1 MEGIV
6 KMKRFNPILFI
17 GIVLVFVGCAV
28 KPVLTPVSIFQLDIG
43 KDGTM
48 YFEMTDSHQRVV
60 TANRTNLPGIHH
72 DVDELN
78 YLPMPLVQYLEKNI
92 KDNLK
97 KSPGL
102 ELLNVKEGTN
112 FLIHFDLQHI
122 DVYRET
128 SGGAAAAA
136 ILVGGLL
143 GGALMEESCI
153 AEFKGAVSVSD
164 TNTGE
169 QMCTFAVDVKES
181 ASFRMNNIK
190 KGYTD
195 ATQQALSELIKQIVT
210 GLTNC

>member
-1 MEGIV
+1 
-6 KMKRFNPILFI
+6 MKRFNPILVI

-78 YLPMPLVQYLEKNI
+78 YLPMPLVQ
-92 KDNLK
+92 
-97 KSPGL
+97 
-102 ELLNVKEGTN
+102 GTN

-169 QMCTFAVDVKES
+169 QMCTFAVNVKES

-195 ATQQALSELIKQIVT
+195 ATQQALSELVKQIVT